1 MSPGFL
7 WTLEDTVGLFDHDA
21 MRDMW
26 SSRFESLRPRLS
38 RSKCET
44 VKLVKDFGG
53 GIHAGTTA
61 EIEQGSHDSNTRVNI
76 YCSQSCVH
84 RLGN

>member
-1 MSPGFL
+1 
-7 WTLEDTVGLFDHDA
+7 

-26 SSRFESLRPRLS
+26 FSRFESLRPRLS

-53 GIHAGTTA
+53 GIQAGTAA
-61 EIEQGSHDSNTRVNI
+61 EIVQGSHDSNTRVNI
-76 YCSQSCVH
+76 HCSQSCVH
-84 RLGN
+84 TLGH